1 MTKTVQLCRVDAFTQ
16 QLFTG
21 NPASVVLGAEQLSD
35 EEMIAIA
42 RELNN
47 GDTAFVLP
55 PDGSDHDLRV
65 RFFTPR
71 AESGFVGHA
80 TVATHF
86 VLSRV
91 PGTPKR
97 LRQRQ
102 KAGIVDVEVRG
113 EGPDR
118 RIAVRQSA
126 PPLGRELNARER
138 LAVLDALA
146 LSSNDLDPRC

>member
-16 QLFTG
+16 QRFTG
-21 NPASVVLGAEQLSD
+21 NPASVVLGAELLSD

-71 AESGFVGHA
+71 SESGFVGHA

-91 PGTPKR
+91 PGAPKR

-102 KAGIVDVEVRG
+102 EVY
-113 EGPDR
+113 
-118 RIAVRQSA
+118 Q
-126 PPLGRELNARER
+126 
-138 LAVLDALA
+138 
-146 LSSNDLDPRC
+146 